1 MRDAG
6 GQVNYR
12 KERGRNGETAAAAFL
27 EQRGVRI
34 LLRNYRCPFGEID
47 LIGKEKDTILIIE
60 VKMRSDREQGYAC
73 EAVDMRKQYK
83 ICRIYDYFRMRYRLD
98 EYVPVRFDVV
108 EVDGRYD
115 CRWIRNA
122 FPYQY

>member
-1 MRDAG
+1 MDH
-6 GQVNYR
+6 R

-27 EQRGVRI
+27 EKQGVRI
-34 LLRNYRCPFGEID
+34 LLCNYRCPFGEID
-47 LIGKEKDTILIIE
+47 LIGKEGETFLMIE
-60 VKMRSDREQGYAC
+60 VKMRNGRTQGYPC
-73 EAVDMRKQYK
+73 EAVNQQKQRK
-83 ICRIYDYFRMRYRLD
+83 ICRTYDHFRMKYQLD